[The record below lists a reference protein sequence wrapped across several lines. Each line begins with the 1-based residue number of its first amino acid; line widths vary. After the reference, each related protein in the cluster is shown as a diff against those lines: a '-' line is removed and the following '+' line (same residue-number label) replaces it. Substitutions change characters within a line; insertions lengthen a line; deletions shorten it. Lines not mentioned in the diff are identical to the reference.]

1 MRDEKWKTKKQ
12 NLLFLEAQ
20 KKHLKILIIQKIK
33 EKKTVIIEKK
43 ITSKQSFKGSF
54 NKTTLTKPLSG
65 GFKRPTSTKP
75 NIFSKTSTNTSDFE
89 RRKLAEQ
96 RATKRLKGGNEGKD
110 KNGLSFPYVTC
121 AITGKKHSVM
131 EAQAHPLSMNLDH
144 EIPVARGG
152 RNELEN
158 CQPLGTAINQIKG
171 DRTNEELFDI
181 LFDIFRADPFI
192 NYVEKVKKCKILIKN
207 K

>member
-1 MRDEKWKTKKQ
+1 MKTRR
-12 NLLFLEAQ
+12 NEMEE
-20 KKHLKILIIQKIK
+20 HLW
-33 EKKTVIIEKK
+33 
-43 ITSKQSFKGSF
+43 
-54 NKTTLTKPLSG
+54 P
-65 GFKRPTSTKP
+65 
-75 NIFSKTSTNTSDFE
+75 
-89 RRKLAEQ
+89 
-96 RATKRLKGGNEGKD
+96 NEGKD

-152 RNELEN
+152 RNELKN

-181 LFDIFRADPFI
+181 LFDISLPGSLVTKLYHDGALRPHAQVP
-192 NYVEKVKKCKILIKN
+192 L
-207 K
+207 

>member
-1 MRDEKWKTKKQ
+1 M
-12 NLLFLEAQ
+12 N
-20 KKHLKILIIQKIK
+20 
-33 EKKTVIIEKK
+33 
-43 ITSKQSFKGSF
+43 
-54 NKTTLTKPLSG
+54 
-65 GFKRPTSTKP
+65 KRPERTWDCKVRAFYRDKNNSTKGL
-75 NIFSKTSTNTSDFE
+75 NMKT
-89 RRKLAEQ
+89 RRNEMEEHLWP
-96 RATKRLKGGNEGKD
+96 NEGKD

-131 EAQAHPLSMNLDH
+131 EAQAHPLIMNLDH